1 MRKEYT
7 AEAWICDLLKSDD
20 EAGVRY
26 RDTFSRRQVV
36 DLMLEAYEQGV
47 RDGAGLKAKSKSEE
61 VNHERN

>member
-1 MRKEYT
+1 MPKEFT
-7 AEAWICDLLKSDD
+7 AEAWIGDLLKSDD
-20 EAGVRY
+20 EAGGRF

-47 RDGAGLKAKSKSEE
+47 RDGAAKSEE